1 MDDRAITVLLP
12 PESERGSIPMKTRYQ
27 YGNLQ
32 KDKRSNGPDV
42 WVYRWREYLPDG
54 KIQRRGEMIGTVQK
68 YPTRAEALKASEH
81 LQLTAN
87 SENPSGQALTFGA
100 LLDRYGKEE
109 MPERHSTNLTY
120 RSYIETHIRPKWA
133 NVPLRKLGARGA
145 PFMVE
150 QWLKSL
156 DLAPKTKGNI
166 RNVMAVV
173 LSCAMRWGYIEPDI
187 NPMSLVRVK
196 GISRRQAE
204 PRVLTANEIQALIAA
219 MSKEP
224 YRTMVIAALSTGL
237 RCSELFA
244 LKWADFDWDR
254 LTILVQRAIV
264 DGVVG
269 DVKTKYSQSGLPLDP
284 VLAEILFTWKRAS
297 KFGGE
302 TDWVFASPQK
312 AGGSP
317 LRSTSVLE
325 KHIKPAAIAA
335 GLGTVGWHTFRH
347 TYSSLLRQ
355 IGVDVKVQ
363 QELLRHADVRT
374 TLNVYTQAPSEQKRA
389 AHSSVVRMVVAGRKI
404 AEMSQLDI
412 SGHFRIFATSQH
424 P

>member
-1 MDDRAITVLLP
+1 M
-12 PESERGSIPMKTRYQ
+12 
-27 YGNLQ
+27 
-32 KDKRSNGPDV
+32 
-42 WVYRWREYLPDG
+42 
-54 KIQRRGEMIGTVQK
+54 QRRGEMIGTIQE

-81 LQLTAN
+81 LRLRAN
-87 SENPSGQALTFGA
+87 SDNPRGETLTFGA
-100 LLDRYGKEE
+100 LLDRYRKEE

-133 NVPLRKLGARGA
+133 DVPLRKLVARGA
-145 PFMVE
+145 PFVVE

-173 LSCAMRWGYIEPDI
+173 LSCAMRWGFIEQDF

-204 PRVLTANEIQALIAA
+204 PRVLAANEIQALIAA

-244 LKWADFDWDR
+244 LKWADCDWDR
-254 LTILVQRAIV
+254 LTIFVQRAIV

-297 KFGGE
+297 EFGGE

-312 AGGSP
+312 AGEFP

-325 KHIKPAAIAA
+325 KHIKPAAIAG
-335 GLGTVGWHTFRH
+335 GLGNVGWHTFRH

-355 IGVDVKVQ
+355 LGVDVKVQ

-374 TLNVYTQAPSEQKRA
+374 TLNVYTQALSEQKRA
-389 AHSSVVRMVVAGRKI
+389 AHSSVVRMVVAGRKV

-412 SGHFRIFATSQH
+412 SGHFLSSATSQH